1 MSASESC
8 GLRRQVAFSTKYC
21 TLSYVSGHIKIFLL
35 ESTIAMTSKIQ
46 GPILEIAIELFAN
59 HGYAGVGIREI
70 AAAANVTPGSIF
82 RLFESKDS
90 LFQEALKTVAYRSLA
105 PDEFQKLLQEDE
117 EAFSLIVQRAVRRWY
132 SSLSPQSARLLMY
145 AALSDN
151 QQWREMASTRTG
163 EIAEILAQSIRK
175 EARKSKVRNVDALAA
190 SRTLI
195 LALFSLRT
203 THSLLSTGEKER
215 EAVSKMIHQWI
226 HGLAL
231 A

>member
-1 MSASESC
+1 
-8 GLRRQVAFSTKYC
+8 
-21 TLSYVSGHIKIFLL
+21 
-35 ESTIAMTSKIQ
+35 MTSKIQ

-59 HGYAGVGIREI
+59 HGYAGVGIRDI

-105 PDEFQKLLQEDE
+105 PDEFHKLLQANE
-117 EAFSLIVQRAVRRWY
+117 EEFSLIVQRAVRRWY
-132 SSLSPQSARLLMY
+132 SSLAPQSARLLMY

>member
-105 PDEFQKLLQEDE
+105 PDEFQTLLQEDE

-132 SSLSPQSARLLMY
+132 SSLAPQSARLLMY
-145 AALSDN
+145 AALSNN

>member
-1 MSASESC
+1 
-8 GLRRQVAFSTKYC
+8 
-21 TLSYVSGHIKIFLL
+21 
-35 ESTIAMTSKIQ
+35 MTSKIQ

-59 HGYAGVGIREI
+59 HGYAGVGIRDI

-105 PDEFQKLLQEDE
+105 PDEFHKLLQANE
-117 EAFSLIVQRAVRRWY
+117 EEFSLIVQRAVRRWY
-132 SSLSPQSARLLMY
+132 SSLAPQSARLLMY

-231 A
+231 S

>member
-1 MSASESC
+1 
-8 GLRRQVAFSTKYC
+8 
-21 TLSYVSGHIKIFLL
+21 
-35 ESTIAMTSKIQ
+35 MTSKIQ
-46 GPILEIAIELFAN
+46 GPILEIAIELFAT
-59 HGYAGVGIREI
+59 HGYAGVGIRDI

-105 PDEFQKLLQEDE
+105 PAEFQELLQEE
-117 EAFSLIVQRAVRRWY
+117 EGAFSLIVQRAVRRWY

-151 QQWREMASTRTG
+151 QHWREMASTRTG

-175 EARKSKVRNVDALAA
+175 ESRKSKVRNVDALAA

-215 EAVSKMIHQWI
+215 EAVSKIIHQWI

>member
-1 MSASESC
+1 
-8 GLRRQVAFSTKYC
+8 
-21 TLSYVSGHIKIFLL
+21 
-35 ESTIAMTSKIQ
+35 MTSKIQ
-46 GPILEIAIELFAN
+46 GPILEIAIQLFAN
-59 HGYAGVGIREI
+59 HGYAGVGIRDI

-82 RLFESKDS
+82 RLFESKES

-105 PDEFQKLLQEDE
+105 PDEFHKLLQVE
-117 EAFSLIVQRAVRRWY
+117 EEEFSLIVQRAVRRWY
-132 SSLSPQSARLLMY
+132 SSLAPQSARLLMY

-175 EARKSKVRNVDALAA
+175 EARKSKVRDVDALAA

-195 LALFSLRT
+195 LALFNLRT

>member
-1 MSASESC
+1 
-8 GLRRQVAFSTKYC
+8 
-21 TLSYVSGHIKIFLL
+21 
-35 ESTIAMTSKIQ
+35 MTSKIQ

-105 PDEFQKLLQEDE
+105 PGEFQKLLQADE
-117 EAFSLIVQRAVRRWY
+117 EEFSLLAQRAIRRWY

-151 QQWREMASTRTG
+151 EQWREMASTRTG
-163 EIAEILAQSIRK
+163 EIAGILAQSIRK

-195 LALFSLRT
+195 LALFSLRS

-215 EAVSKMIHQWI
+215 EAVSKMILQWV

>member
-1 MSASESC
+1 LC
-8 GLRRQVAFSTKYC
+8 RQVAFSTKYG
-21 TLSYVSGHIKIFLL
+21 TLGYVSGHIKISLL
-35 ESTIAMTSKIQ
+35 ESTIRMTSKIQ

-59 HGYAGVGIREI
+59 HGYAGVGIRDI

-105 PDEFQKLLQEDE
+105 PDEFQKLLEEDE

-132 SSLSPQSARLLMY
+132 SSLAPQSARLLMY
-145 AALSDN
+145 AALSNN

-231 A
+231 S